1 MHRVVALNYAIL
13 DVAGQSVVIAGKSR
27 RWPEHPQ
34 EMCSTG
40 ENVSRAKIAHA
51 DSRGVRYKG

>member
-1 MHRVVALNYAIL
+1 VVALNYAIL